1 MLSIAPSILIMMTS
15 FTRIVVVLSL
25 LRTALGTATAPPN
38 SVIIALAMFL
48 TAFVMGPV
56 LQKSYDDGIKPLIAN
71 QISVEEALQRASVPL
86 RGFMQKNVR
95 EKDLKLFMD
104 LSGEPPPATPEDMSL
119 RILVPAFMISELK
132 RAFEIGFLLFLPF
145 LIIDLVVA
153 SVLMSM
159 GMMML
164 PPVVVSLPFK
174 LIFFVL
180 VDGWSLVAGSLV
192 QSYGGISAPRDAQRL
207 TAVASAMPR
216 FNPMICAGSGRSE
229 PDRPS
234 RMPAAAAPRAARIGE
249 ARLHLAQE
257 AVERIDAR
265 RHLGD
270 LGEFG
275 AVGGGRLARD
285 LERGAVGLAA
295 HQRRIFL
302 AEARK
307 AERILGQRIADHRAD
322 DVALL
327 HRVRAV

>member
-1 MLSIAPSILIMMTS
+1 VRAPRHSRRAAFLPVLIAASLFATPALAQDISINFGEGAGVTERAVQLIALLTVLSIAPSILIMMTS

-56 LQKSYDDGIKPLIAN
+56 VQRSYEDGIKPLVAN
-71 QISVEEALQRASVPL
+71 EISLEDAFHRASGPM

-95 EKDLKLFMD
+95 EQDLKLFMD
-104 LSGEPPPATPEDMSL
+104 LAREAPPATPEEMSL
-119 RILVPAFMISELK
+119 RILIPAFMISELK

-192 QSYGGISAPRDAQRL
+192 QSYGG
-207 TAVASAMPR
+207 
-216 FNPMICAGSGRSE
+216 
-229 PDRPS
+229 
-234 RMPAAAAPRAARIGE
+234 
-249 ARLHLAQE
+249 
-257 AVERIDAR
+257 
-265 RHLGD
+265 
-270 LGEFG
+270 
-275 AVGGGRLARD
+275 
-285 LERGAVGLAA
+285 
-295 HQRRIFL
+295 
-302 AEARK
+302 
-307 AERILGQRIADHRAD
+307 
-322 DVALL
+322 
-327 HRVRAV
+327 

>member
-1 MLSIAPSILIMMTS
+1 VRPAKTPRRVLFFLSLTLAAGLLIEPAAAQDISINLGGAGNSGVTERAIQLIALLTVLSIAPSILIMMTS

-48 TAFVMGPV
+48 TGFVMGPV
-56 LQKSYDDGIKPLIAN
+56 LQKTYDDGVKPLIAN
-71 QISVEEALQRASVPL
+71 EITAEQALERGVIPL

-104 LSGEPPPATPEDMSL
+104 LSGEPPAATPDDMSL

-153 SVLMSM
+153 SVLMAM

-192 QSYGGISAPRDAQRL
+192 QSYGG
-207 TAVASAMPR
+207 
-216 FNPMICAGSGRSE
+216 
-229 PDRPS
+229 
-234 RMPAAAAPRAARIGE
+234 
-249 ARLHLAQE
+249 
-257 AVERIDAR
+257 
-265 RHLGD
+265 
-270 LGEFG
+270 
-275 AVGGGRLARD
+275 
-285 LERGAVGLAA
+285 
-295 HQRRIFL
+295 
-302 AEARK
+302 
-307 AERILGQRIADHRAD
+307 
-322 DVALL
+322 
-327 HRVRAV
+327 